1 MASTAVV
8 PIIAVNNIPI
18 DELHEQP
25 VSTLIPDFKNSLT
38 EQQQF
43 SCTQCGK
50 ALRDPH
56 TLKCHIKT
64 VHGEKKFSCDKC
76 DRRFPHKGALNA
88 HKKTHESASYTCNIC
103 NETIKESLC
112 NARLFKYRIYLKYKK
127 YPMNISYFIEKL
139 FFFLSISFYIPFI
152 M

>member
-1 MASTAVV
+1 VTTRTVSKKEELENIMASTATAVV

-18 DELHEQP
+18 DELQEQP
-25 VSTLIPDFKNSLT
+25 VSTIIPDFKNSLT

-43 SCTQCGK
+43 SCTQCSK

-88 HKKTHESASYTCNIC
+88 HKKTHESASFTCNIC

-112 NARLFKYRIYLKYKK
+112 NARLFKYRI
-127 YPMNISYFIEKL
+127 FV
-139 FFFLSISFYIPFI
+139 FC
-152 M
+152 